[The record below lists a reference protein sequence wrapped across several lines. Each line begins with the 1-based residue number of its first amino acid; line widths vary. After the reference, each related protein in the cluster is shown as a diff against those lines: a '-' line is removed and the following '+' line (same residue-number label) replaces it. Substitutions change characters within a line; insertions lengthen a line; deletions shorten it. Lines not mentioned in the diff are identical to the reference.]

1 MTSRSRFNIFHCEF
15 LNNSGKNSLLT
26 TDKSESIVFFSVNNL
41 LNKFNVIESITNTIL
56 IHYNNIY
63 KYLYKYS
70 FSTKYY
76 ITHYYNGP
84 TNVNDDGITLL
95 AMQQGGMDLSGLL
108 ETKSQLMTMAMAFMA
123 FQVMNNQGNMSLGGL
138 ENISFNMEQGN
149 LGSTVMM
156 MVAAC
161 MTLRMIQQ

>member
-1 MTSRSRFNIFHCEF
+1 MDQQM
-15 LNNSGKNSLLT
+15 LMLMGLL
-26 TDKSESIVFFSVNNL
+26 F
-41 LNKFNVIESITNTIL
+41 
-56 IHYNNIY
+56 
-63 KYLYKYS
+63 
-70 FSTKYY
+70 
-76 ITHYYNGP
+76 
-84 TNVNDDGITLL
+84 L

-108 ETKSQLMTMAMAFMA
+108 GNQNQLMTMAMAFMA

-138 ENISFNMEQGN
+138 EGMFNMEQGN